1 MVDTTAAGDAFSG
14 AYLAA
19 RLAGRPPADAAALAG
34 SVAAV
39 VIGHPGAIAPRD
51 ARLSGS

>member
-1 MVDTTAAGDAFSG
+1 VIDTTAAGDAAAG

-19 RLAGRPPADAAALAG
+19 RLASASPREAAQLAN

-39 VIGHPGAIAPRD
+39 VITHKGAVVPREVTLAP
-51 ARLSGS
+51 